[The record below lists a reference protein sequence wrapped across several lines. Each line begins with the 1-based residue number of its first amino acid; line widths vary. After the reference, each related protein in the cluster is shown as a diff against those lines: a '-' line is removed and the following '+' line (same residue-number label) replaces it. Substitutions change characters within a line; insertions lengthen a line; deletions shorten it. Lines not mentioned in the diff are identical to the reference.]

1 MAYDDP
7 THFKKKL
14 VLHTSD
20 GDVTLDQNAARSV
33 QKYMEDQP
41 RFFKIMDT
49 AKKETYYYD
58 MGSASCGFCKVAT
71 LTSSKEEG
79 EPLECEDPVPNCP
92 EDGKGD

>member
-14 VLHTSD
+14 VIHTSD
-20 GDVTLDQNAARSV
+20 GDVTLDQNAARTV
-33 QKYMEDQP
+33 QRRMENDP
-41 RFFKIMDT
+41 RYFKNYDST
-49 AKKETYYYD
+49 KKEWTFYD

-79 EPLECEDPVPNCP
+79 EALECEDPIPNCP
-92 EDGKGD
+92 KGD

>member
-7 THFKKKL
+7 TYFKKKL
-14 VLHTSD
+14 VIHTSD
-20 GDVTLDQNAARSV
+20 GDVTLDQNAARTV
-33 QKYMEDQP
+33 QRRMENDP
-41 RFFKIMDT
+41 RYFKNYDSE
-49 AKKETYYYD
+49 KKETIFYD

-92 EDGKGD
+92 KED